1 MRASSQL
8 MLERQVRKVRRRIF
22 IQAAVNGLIVGW
34 VAACGVVVIW
44 LLAKPYLLGDS
55 ARAWMDWTVGG
66 VAFAISTL
74 GAMIWAYRSTPAPVQ
89 AALSL
94 DERFQLRER
103 VTTSLTLSDEQRASP
118 AGEALLSDVQAKI
131 ASLDVGSRF
140 PVRFGWKSMLVPLA
154 IAAVALLAIFYEP
167 AINSAQG
174 NTPPASPLTPEQA
187 REIEQKKKEY
197 LQKPKAEAK
206 QPNRIKNADLE
217 KIEAKLQEILK
228 KPMTTQDEVK
238 DRLAEISSLEEQL
251 KKKEKEEAEKMQGLK
266 DQLKKLDQLSKKE
279 KPKPGDENGASKDLR
294 DALKDGDMKK
304 AKDEAD
310 RLSKKLK
317 DDQLSKKEKD
327 HLEQELKD
335 LKNDLERLKREREKE
350 LEDKR
355 KENEEKRQE
364 KEKQLEQQK
373 DEGKLDREQYEQEK
387 KKLEEER
394 KKEEKEMKEQKQE
407 LDQLQKK
414 MEKCEQCM
422 KNGDKEGAAQA
433 MREAA
438 EQLEKQQQQEEQL
451 EDIENELQRMQDL
464 REGMAKACE
473 NGQGREGQ
481 DDDAET
487 LSRRKDG
494 DDQGAGKGLGKG
506 GKGKGRRPEKKNGD
520 SKSIDAKQRAQFD
533 KKGAKIH
540 IGTAGQAEKVIG
552 KASVSIQGEIKQA
565 SQDAP
570 EAVETQRI
578 PRGYKDST
586 KGYFKNIG
594 GQKTGENVPMPPK

>member
-1 MRASSQL
+1 MAGSSHA
-8 MLERQVRKVRRRIF
+8 MLERQVRKVRRRMF
-22 IQAAVNGLIVGW
+22 IQAAVNGLIVAC
-34 VAACGVVVIW
+34 VAACGVLAGW
-44 LLAKPYLLGDS
+44 LLAKPHFLGDS
-55 ARAWMDWTVGG
+55 VRPWMDWAVGG
-66 VAFAISTL
+66 AAFAISTL
-74 GAMIWAYRSTPAPVQ
+74 GAMIWAYRSTPAPVE

-118 AGEALLSDVQAKI
+118 AGEALLSDAQAKI
-131 ASLDVGSRF
+131 AGLDVGSRF
-140 PVRFGWKSMLVPLA
+140 PVRFGWKSVLVPVA

-187 REIEQKKKEY
+187 REIEQKKQEY
-197 LQKPKAEAK
+197 LQKPKAETK

-238 DRLAEISSLEEQL
+238 DRLAEISSLEEQV
-251 KKKEKEEAEKMQGLK
+251 KKKEKEEAEKVEGFK

-279 KPKPGDENGASKDLR
+279 KPKSGEENGPSKDLR

-304 AKDEAD
+304 AKEEAD
-310 RLSKKLK
+310 RLGKKLK
-317 DDQLSKKEKD
+317 NDELTKKEKD
-327 HLEQELKD
+327 HLEQEMKD
-335 LKNDLERLKREREKE
+335 LKNDLERLKRDREKE

-373 DEGKLDREQYEQEK
+373 NEGKLDKEQYEQEK

-394 KKEEKEMKEQKQE
+394 KQEEKELKEQKQE

-422 KNGDKEGAAQA
+422 KNGDKEGAAEA
-433 MREAA
+433 LREAA
-438 EQLEKQQQQEEQL
+438 DQLEKQSQKEQQL
-451 EDIENELQRMQDL
+451 DDLENELQRMQDL

-473 NGQGREGQ
+473 NGGREGQ

-487 LSRRKDG
+487 LSRRKDDEG
-494 DDQGAGKGLGKG
+494 KNGGKGSGKG
-506 GKGKGRRPEKKNGD
+506 GKGKGRRPERKNGD
-520 SKSIDAKQRAQFD
+520 SKSIDAKQNAPFD

-540 IGTAGQAEKVIG
+540 VGTAGQAEKVIG